1 MRFILFCQADFQAAS
16 LFCAT
21 KGVIMCLFIDVFTTT
36 CLSNMFL
43 FFCKHEQSHISASSF
58 LRAFTSDVMDHNSS
72 INSNQSILIFVYF
85 RQLTRTSV
93 TDMIRRRT
101 RITREQ

>member
-1 MRFILFCQADFQAAS
+1 
-16 LFCAT
+16 
-21 KGVIMCLFIDVFTTT
+21 VLFIDVFTTT
-36 CLSNMFL
+36 RAYLICFYFFFL
-43 FFCKHEQSHISASSF
+43 YFFANTNSHIYLLLLF